1 MPNILLIKT
10 SSLGDVVHN
19 LPVVSDIR
27 ACFPRARI
35 DWVVEE
41 AYRDIVGMHPG
52 VRRVIPV
59 ALRRWRGNVLSP
71 VHWREFGQ
79 FRRALSGLRY
89 DCVIDTQGLIKSALL
104 ARAAS
109 GPRHG
114 YARSSAREPL
124 AAKLYDLTHM
134 VPRDLHAVVRNRRL
148 AALALGYEL
157 PAKLDYGIAV
167 PSGAQP
173 ADIRPTDSRPYC
185 VLLHATSRADKLWPE
200 PAWERLGI
208 ELVRQ
213 GYASVLPWGDA
224 AERARSE
231 RIARAL
237 PQSSVPPALGIL
249 GMAALLA
256 GAHAVIGV
264 DTGLTHLAAALGRPV
279 VAVYCGTQPGL
290 TGVVA
295 GQDRL
300 VRNLGGTHAA
310 PEVAEVLGALREVGG
325 EGAA

>member
-27 ACFPRARI
+27 ARFPGARV

-41 AYRDIVGMHPG
+41 AYCDIVGMHPG
-52 VRRVIPV
+52 VHRAIPV
-59 ALRRWRGNVLSP
+59 ALRRWRGNLFKGA
-71 VHWREFGQ
+71 HWREFGR
-79 FRRALSGLRY
+79 FRRALSGMRY

-114 YARSSAREPL
+114 YAASSAREPL
-124 AAKLYDLTHM
+124 AAKFYDRVHV

-157 PAKLDYGIAV
+157 PVALEYGIA
-167 PSGAQP
+167 AP
-173 ADIRPTDSRPYC
+173 AGVGSIESRPYC

-200 PAWERLGI
+200 PAWERLAA
-208 ELVRQ
+208 ELARR
-213 GYASVLPWGDA
+213 GYVCVLPWGVA
-224 AERARSE
+224 AERERSE
-231 RIARAL
+231 CIARAL
-237 PQSSVPPALGIL
+237 PQALAPQALVPPALDIPGI
-249 GMAALLA
+249 AALLA
-256 GAHAVIGV
+256 GAQAVIGV

-279 VAVYCGTQPGL
+279 LALYCGTNPGL
-290 TGVVA
+290 TGVYA
-295 GQDRL
+295 GQGSR
-300 VRNLGGTHAA
+300 VRNLGGMHAA
-310 PEVAEVLGALREVGG
+310 PEVDEVLAAFDQVTGG
-325 EGAA
+325 SAA